1 MCDICYSYKVITV
14 AVGKKE
20 ICFKCIDEKRNV

>member
-20 ICFKCIDEKRNV
+20 ICFKCIEERNV